1 MSKIGKKPI
10 LLPENVKVEIKENAV
25 EVVGPKGKLT
35 LEFPNYLQIVK
46 EDGKLLVRA
55 VEDKKAYRRM
65 WGTIRAHLNNTVK
78 GVTEGFTKTLILRGR
93 GYQMS
98 KEGNR
103 LKIMV
108 GFSHPVYVDIP
119 DDIEVE
125 LPDPQKLIV
134 KGIDKQ
140 KVGNF
145 AAKIRAIKPAK
156 KFPYVPKGMTM
167 PKGFYYEGEHVRVK
181 AGKKGQ
187 VGGK

>member
-1 MSKIGKKPI
+1 
-10 LLPENVKVEIKENAV
+10 
-25 EVVGPKGKLT
+25 
-35 LEFPNYLQIVK
+35 
-46 EDGKLLVRA
+46 
-55 VEDKKAYRRM
+55 
-65 WGTIRAHLNNTVK
+65 
-78 GVTEGFTKTLILRGR
+78 
-93 GYQMS
+93 
-98 KEGNR
+98 
-103 LKIMV
+103 MV